1 MSPPMP
7 SSSTSLIKTT
17 NAPKRH
23 PKASGVVQARLVRV
37 ASLHRHLHHLRSTLS
52 PTSQMVWQE
61 WFASRLFAD
70 SLLEVLNKYRS
81 HVADDSEQMID
92 LAYKNLIQKLDKTTL
107 GPDALNTRIADA
119 IKAAEHAFKPFA
131 NTIVSV
137 VYKDETGTI
146 TSEAD
151 VPIGNTFRRFDQ
163 KLQKTK
169 DDLEKLWKEWDAV
182 RREIAETGAQI
193 LHDPK
198 FPSQFGLEAVNSRSS
213 PSSRTN
219 PEVENLRKLIKRE
232 SEKSHKELDQEV
244 KDAINKHKE
253 YQKMW
258 HSWLQDE
265 LN

>member
-1 MSPPMP
+1 
-7 SSSTSLIKTT
+7 
-17 NAPKRH
+17 
-23 PKASGVVQARLVRV
+23 
-37 ASLHRHLHHLRSTLS
+37 
-52 PTSQMVWQE
+52 MVWQE

-169 DDLEKLWKEWDAV
+169 DDLEKLWKEWDAI
-182 RREIAETGAQI
+182 RRKIAETGAQI

-232 SEKSHKELDQEV
+232 SENSHKELDQEV

>member
-1 MSPPMP
+1 
-7 SSSTSLIKTT
+7 
-17 NAPKRH
+17 
-23 PKASGVVQARLVRV
+23 V
-37 ASLHRHLHHLRSTLS
+37 AC
-52 PTSQMVWQE
+52 P
-61 WFASRLFAD
+61 AD
-70 SLLEVLNKYRS
+70 SLLEVLDKYRN
-81 HVADDSEQMID
+81 HVVDDSEQMID

-107 GPDALNTRIADA
+107 GPDALNTRIANA

-131 NTIVSV
+131 DTKVGV
-137 VYKDETGTI
+137 VYKDPAGNVT
-146 TSEAD
+146 EAD

-163 KLQKTK
+163 KLQTTK
-169 DDLEKLWKEWDAV
+169 GDLEKLWKEWEDV

-198 FPSQFGLEAVNSRSS
+198 FPSQFGLEAVDSHLS

-219 PEVENLRKLIKRE
+219 PEVENLRRLIKRE
-232 SEKSHKELDQEV
+232 SEKSHKELDQEA
-244 KDAINKHKE
+244 KDSINKHKE